1 MFDLLS
7 KGGPVMWPLLA
18 TSLVAVAVVVERLLF
33 IIAEKAKRD
42 PDTVEAM
49 LRMNKIKCEA

>member
-1 MFDLLS
+1 
-7 KGGPVMWPLLA
+7 MWPLLA

>member
-33 IIAEKAKRD
+33 IITEKAKRD